1 MDNAVGL
8 VQAYLHVNGF
18 FTVTEYPVLEA
29 LEHGGV
35 QSATDVDVV
44 ALRLPQA
51 GGLVT
56 IGSHQRGAFVP
67 DPALG
72 AAPDRAQLI
81 IGEVKE
87 GRAQLTRG
95 ATNPK
100 VLAAVLHRFA
110 CCPAEAMPSALD
122 ALLRNGEATI
132 PSGLRPEARLIAFG
146 TGPSGPGDR
155 YRVISLDHV
164 LDFLHAH
171 LSSHWDILRH
181 AQIKDQT
188 FGFLVML
195 EKARR
200 RGRQRPEGA
209 THG

>member
-29 LEHGGV
+29 LEGGGA
-35 QSATDVDVV
+35 QSATDIDII
-44 ALRLPQA
+44 ALRLPRA

-56 IGSHQRGAFVP
+56 IGSGPGADFRP

-72 AAPDRAQLI
+72 VATDRGHLL

-87 GRAQLTRG
+87 GTPTLNRG

-100 VLAAVLHRFA
+100 VLRAVLARFS
-110 CCPAEAMPSALD
+110 CCATEAVASAVD
-122 ALLRNGEATI
+122 RLLRDGKATVDAGI
-132 PSGLRPEARLIAFG
+132 GIDVRLIAFG
-146 TGPSGPGDR
+146 TGRSAAGR
-155 YRVISLDHV
+155 QSRVVQLDHV
-164 LDFLHAH
+164 VEFLYDHLDR
-171 LSSHWDILRH
+171 HWELLRH

-188 FGFLVML
+188 FGFLLML

-200 RGRQRPEGA
+200 RGRKRLTNIA
-209 THG
+209 KR

>member
-1 MDNAVGL
+1 MNNAVGL
-8 VQAYLHVNGF
+8 VQAYLYVNGY

-35 QSATDVDVV
+35 QSATDIDVV

-56 IGSHQRGAFVP
+56 VGSHQREAFVP

-72 AAPDRAQLI
+72 AAPDRVQLI

-87 GRAQLTRG
+87 GRAELNRG

-110 CCPAEAMPSALD
+110 CCPANAMPSAID
-122 ALLRNGEATI
+122 ALLRRGEATI
-132 PSGLRPEARLIAFG
+132 PAGLRLEARLIAFG
-146 TGPSGPGDR
+146 TGPAPLGGH
-155 YRVISLDHV
+155 YRVIPLDHV
-164 LDFLHAH
+164 LDFLNAH
-171 LSSHWDILRH
+171 LSSHWDVLRQ

-188 FGFLVML
+188 FGLLVML

-200 RGRQRPEGA
+200 HGRQRAEGA
-209 THG
+209 TRG

>member
-18 FTVTEYPVLEA
+18 FTVTEYPVLES
-29 LEHGGV
+29 LESGAY
-35 QSATDVDVV
+35 QSATDIDVV
-44 ALRLPQA
+44 ALRLPRA

-56 IGSHQRGAFVP
+56 IGSGHAADFRS

-72 AAPDRAQLI
+72 AASDRAQLL

-87 GRAQLTRG
+87 GAPALNRG

-100 VLAAVLHRFA
+100 VLAAVLTRFA
-110 CCPAEAMPSALD
+110 CCSRETVTSAVDL
-122 ALLRNGEATI
+122 LLRHGEARI
-132 PSGLRPEARLIAFG
+132 DAGNPIDVRLIAFG
-146 TGPSGPGDR
+146 TGSPAGGRD
-155 YRVISLDHV
+155 YRVVQLDHV
-164 LDFLHAH
+164 LGSLNDH
-171 LSSHWDILRH
+171 LKDHWDVLRH

-188 FGFLVML
+188 FSFLVML

-200 RGRQRPEGA
+200 RGRRRSAKIAPR
-209 THG
+209 